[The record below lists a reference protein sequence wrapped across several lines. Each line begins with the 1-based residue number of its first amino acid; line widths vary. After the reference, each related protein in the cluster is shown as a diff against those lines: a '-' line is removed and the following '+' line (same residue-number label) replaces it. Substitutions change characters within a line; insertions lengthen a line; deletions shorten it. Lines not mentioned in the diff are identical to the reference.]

1 MKHLYYL
8 FLTLLM
14 ITTVPV
20 AASDIILL
28 LEAKE
33 DAQIMARVD
42 SADPVIKA
50 ASPVLESEKATH
62 GWMWTEYSTTIKG
75 YVPAKSLSK
84 NFDIAPNTIV
94 RSGPNKNA
102 RVLTLAEATDRFEVL
117 ASDDDDWATI
127 RFNKAIPV
135 YFLDRPLSVPVPA
148 SKIQPR
154 QKRHTRIQFNPDRA
168 VSNLSPNALPP
179 ENVVWSSASAN
190 TTEQPEA
197 NIESLTGSEYDMI
210 PATPDSIIVMPTQV
224 QAPKIP
230 RAPEVKVGT
239 PIRILTGKL
248 VREIHNFGPRYP
260 IRLKSASGQRVAY
273 VDMSRIFIN
282 DLRPYLD
289 KTVYIRGEV
298 QPIVPGSRNL
308 VILARTIR
316 ITE

>member
-8 FLTLLM
+8 FFTLLM
-14 ITTVPV
+14 INTVSV

-50 ASPVLESEKATH
+50 ASPVLEAEKATQ

-94 RSGPNKNA
+94 RSGPNKSA
-102 RVLTLAEATDRFEVL
+102 RVLTLTEATDRFELL

-135 YFLDRPLSVPVPA
+135 YFLDRALNGSSAASAPTPA
-148 SKIQPR
+148 I
-154 QKRHTRIQFNPDRA
+154 RIQFNPDRA

-179 ENVVWSSASAN
+179 ENVVWSSAAAKK
-190 TTEQPEA
+190 TEQSEA
-197 NIESLTGSEYDMI
+197 KIESPTVSAPLEFDMI
-210 PATPDSIIVMPTQV
+210 PPTPDSIIVMPTQV

-260 IRLKSASGQRVAY
+260 IRLKAASGQRVAY